1 MHPKISLEQWRALAT
16 VVEAGGYAQA
26 AEQLHKTQ
34 SSVSYAVQK
43 IERLLGLKVF
53 TVQGRKAV
61 LTPAG
66 QVLHRRARGLIDEAA
81 ALERGAASLAA
92 GWEPEVRLAAEIV
105 YPTWA
110 LLRCFAKFAEEQ
122 PQTRIQLYE
131 SVLGGTDELLIERR
145 VDFAIVAHVPPGFV
159 GDALMRMRFVAAAH
173 PQHPLHQ
180 LGRDLDYRDLRKH
193 RQLVIRDT
201 AQQRTR
207 EAGSWQEAEQ
217 RYTFSN
223 KATSIAAARLGL
235 GFSWYP
241 EETIRNELAE
251 GSLKPLPLREG
262 RERFVQL
269 YLVFAD
275 RDYPGRAAGR
285 LGEIIRDTTAT
296 LCAQEAAAR

>member
-1 MHPKISLEQWRALAT
+1 MHPKISLEQWRALAM

-26 AEQLHKTQ
+26 SEQLHKTQ

-53 TVQGRKAV
+53 TIQGRKAV

-66 QVLHRRARGLIDEAA
+66 QVLHRRARGLLDEAA

-110 LLRCFAKFAEEQ
+110 LLRCLAKFAEEQ
-122 PQTRIQLYE
+122 PQTRVQLYE

-173 PQHPLHQ
+173 PDHPLHR
-180 LGRDLDYRDLRKH
+180 LGREIDYRDLRKH
-193 RQLVIRDT
+193 RQLVIRDS
-201 AQQRTR
+201 AQQRVR

-223 KATSIAAARLGL
+223 KATSIAAVRMGL

-241 EETIRNELAE
+241 EDTIRAELAD
-251 GSLKPLPLREG
+251 GSLKALPLREG

-269 YLVFAD
+269 YLVYAD
-275 RDYPGRAAGR
+275 RDYPGRAAWR